1 MVKHSAPFD
10 STSPAPAADT
20 AGEPEIYRYEPSGI
34 RERSGHIPTWLK
46 LVIFALIVWGLYYG
60 IRYWSSY

>member
-1 MVKHSAPFD
+1 MAKDLAPVD
-10 STSPAPAADT
+10 LTRPVPPE
-20 AGEPEIYRYEPSGI
+20 GEPAIYRYEPSGI

-46 LVIFALIVWGLYYG
+46 LVSLGLIVWGIYYM

>member
-1 MVKHSAPFD
+1 VDP
-10 STSPAPAADT
+10 TRPVRPET
-20 AGEPEIYRYEPSGI
+20 TGEPAIYRYEPSGI

-46 LVIFALIVWGLYYG
+46 LVSLGLIVWGIYYM